1 MNTISDELILPEAPP
16 FDDTKVIRIS
26 SSQAASYDTCQ
37 KLYELAHIDN
47 LQPKERSEPLEK
59 GSTGHKILEVW
70 ALGIMAGKD
79 SDTALQE
86 GILAGFEYNHAL
98 ATKVVPLVTHWVNEV
113 FPTLHWK
120 ILAVEHTFFL
130 PVGTAE
136 DERVIVY
143 PFTVDLLVEVGG
155 YIVVVDHKFTQDAY
169 DPNIIAM
176 SPQLKRYVAGLRALG
191 IKAHHGTYNFF
202 RTRDNMKVLDER
214 LVQRD
219 DRANSAQIVEAF
231 TSQVAKMKR
240 IANHTGPYIRSA
252 GSYTC
257 KRCPMLKICVIETRG
272 DDSSLVRQH
281 DYELNTYTYNKDK

>member
-1 MNTISDELILPEAPP
+1 MTTLVLPEQEL
-16 FDDTKVIRIS
+16 FDDTKHVRIS

-47 LQPKERSEPLEK
+47 LQPKEKSEPLEK

-70 ALGIMAGKD
+70 AEGIMAGKD

-86 GILAGFEYNHAL
+86 GILAGFEYNHML
-98 ATKVVPLVTHWVNEV
+98 ATKVMPMVSHWVKEV
-113 FPTLHWK
+113 FPRLNWK
-120 ILAVEHTFFL
+120 ILAVEKTFYL
-130 PVGTAE
+130 PVGTAN
-136 DERVIVY
+136 DGRTLVY
-143 PFTVDLLVEVGG
+143 PFTVDLLVEAGG

-169 DPNIIAM
+169 DSNIMAIT
-176 SPQLKRYVAGLRALG
+176 PQLKRYVAGLRALG

-219 DRANSAQIVEAF
+219 DRANKEQIVEAF

-240 IANHTGPYIRSA
+240 IANHEGPYIRSA

-257 KRCPMLKICVIETRG
+257 KRCPMLKICVVETRG
-272 DDSSLVRQH
+272 DDSTLLRQM
-281 DYELNTYTYNKDK
+281 DYEKNEYTYNRDAK